1 MWWNTVQQWK
11 QTGAAHSSRVNVQCI
26 LSSGSRQAQ
35 KAHTAQF
42 RLCDVLGKAKTLGWE
57 WVGGCQDLE
66 ERERAADKGLWTNIR
81 EMGQLCV
88 VLRCWPQDAL
98 SYPQNCTP
106 QRANFT
112 EHKVR
117 HRSIDTMMVGKS
129 WWENDGVQTI
139 DTMMVGKSWGADG
152 DKWICVTDK
161 WHNYI

>member
-42 RLCDVLGKAKTLGWE
+42 RLCVVLGKAKPPGWE

-112 EHKVR
+112 EHKV
-117 HRSIDTMMVGKS
+117 SKTQIDRYHDGGKIMVGK
-129 WWENDGVQTI
+129 W
-139 DTMMVGKSWGADG
+139 WGADDRYHDG
-152 DKWICVTDK
+152 GKIMGRRWWQVNLCYRQMT
-161 WHNYI
+161 